1 MRNVHRLFI
10 PLMVAW
16 TACLG
21 PALTVAAET
30 DQFFTAEIR
39 LNEIPYRLV
48 ETGKMTAKALFLKI
62 AVCRLGYYA
71 PAEAVEKGTPKSALL
86 IADEIPKIMQMH
98 FLRRL
103 DQKQLRQLFQGV
115 FDSARQKKKLE
126 VPAAEMNGF
135 FTLLQ
140 GVEKE
145 AVLTLMRQPGGHLQV
160 SFNDRSAGL
169 LEGRALCRAIWGG
182 LTQ

>member
-1 MRNVHRLFI
+1 MRNVDRLFI
-10 PLMVAW
+10 TLIVAW

-21 PALTVAAET
+21 PALPVAAET
-30 DQFFTAEIR
+30 DQFFKSEIR
-39 LNEIPYRLV
+39 LNEISYRLV
-48 ETGKMTAKALFLKI
+48 ETGKMTAKALFLKVT
-62 AVCRLGYYA
+62 VCRLGYYA
-71 PAEAVEKGTPKSALL
+71 PAEVFEKGTPKSALL
-86 IADEIPKIMQMH
+86 IADEIPKIMKMY
-98 FLRRL
+98 FLRSL

-115 FDSARQKKKLE
+115 FDSARQKKKLV

-145 AVLTLMRQPGGHLQV
+145 TVLTLMRQPGGHLQI
-160 SFNDRSAGL
+160 SFNGRSAGPF
-169 LEGRALCRAIWGG
+169 EGRALCQAIWGG